1 VIDPGK
7 VLEIVEAFNRERVEY
22 KVFGGMAVNYLGLN
36 RNTEDADFFVDPAP
50 ENVVR
55 IKRALRSIWDDPNI
69 DEIQDDDMIGD
80 YPSFQYNPPNADY
93 WIDVVSRLG
102 EAFAYADLPFTVIE
116 VRGVKINVVTPQTLY
131 DMKKDTIRYK
141 DKIDAHNLRD
151 RYDVKD

>member
-141 DKIDAHNLRD
+141 DKLDAHNLRD